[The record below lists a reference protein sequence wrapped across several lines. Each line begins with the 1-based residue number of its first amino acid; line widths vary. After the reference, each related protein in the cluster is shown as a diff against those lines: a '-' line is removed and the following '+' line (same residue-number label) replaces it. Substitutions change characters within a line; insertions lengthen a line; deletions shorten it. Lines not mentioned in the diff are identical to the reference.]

1 MSQAVPVLTA
11 GFGEGHNAAAR
22 AVAAALARRS
32 EAGQAP
38 AALLRDLFLDAYG
51 EARFARQRRAYLD
64 LANRAPRLWACVYQ
78 ALHLIPVE
86 PLAAPLLGPVRAS
99 LARAVAGAEVVVS
112 TYPLYADL
120 LRRHR
125 FPPGVRRPTLVT
137 VVTDSLS
144 VNRAWHRAPSDWYVA
159 PNAATASVLVRQGV
173 PGDRI
178 LPLGFPVDARL
189 AAPASPP
196 GPRPRVLLMLNPGRR
211 DALALVRAVAAEDVD
226 LTVTVGRDEAVR
238 AAVLRAVGSRARV
251 IGWTDRLPELMLA
264 HDLVLTKAGGATT
277 HECIAANLPMVFTQ
291 VIPGQEA
298 GNARLVAEAGG
309 GHLGLDPESAASA
322 VRRVFANDRA
332 GWWACRRALARLG
345 DPLGAERVA
354 DLVLRE
360 LQARRASVA
369 ATRAASEGPIP
380 GVSAS

>member
-1 MSQAVPVLTA
+1 MSAALPVLTA

-22 AVAAALARRS
+22 AVAAALGRRAA
-32 EAGQAP
+32 AGACP
-38 AALLRDLFLDAYG
+38 PPLLRDLFLDAYG

-78 ALHLIPVE
+78 ALHLLPVE
-86 PLAAPLLGPVRAS
+86 PLAAPFLRPVRAS
-99 LARAVAGAEVVVS
+99 LGRAVAGAEVVVS
-112 TYPLYADL
+112 AYPLYADL
-120 LRRHR
+120 LRRR
-125 FPPGVRRPTLVT
+125 RLPPGARRPTLIT

-159 PNAATASVLVRQGV
+159 PNEATAAVLARQGV
-173 PGDRI
+173 PPERI

-189 AAPASPP
+189 AATALPP

-211 DALALVRAVAAEDVD
+211 DALALVRAVAAEDVE
-226 LTVTVGRDEAVR
+226 LTVTVGRDEAVH

-277 HECIAANLPMVFTQ
+277 HECIAAHLPMVFTQ

-298 GNARLVAEAGG
+298 GNARLVTEAGG
-309 GHLGLDPESAASA
+309 GLLGLDPPAAASA
-322 VRRVFANDRA
+322 VRRLFADERA
-332 GWWACRRALARLG
+332 GWWSCKRALSRLG
-345 DPLGAERVA
+345 DARGAERVA

-360 LQARRASVA
+360 LQARRASVS
-369 ATRAASEGPIP
+369 ATRAARPGPTP
-380 GVSAS
+380 GVAAS

>member
-1 MSQAVPVLTA
+1 MSPAIPVLTA

-32 EAGQAP
+32 AAGECP
-38 AALLRDLFLDAYG
+38 PPLLRDLFLDAYG
-51 EARFARQRRAYLD
+51 EARFARQRGAYIG
-64 LANRAPRLWACVYQ
+64 LANRAPLLWAGVYH
-78 ALHLIPVE
+78 ALHLLPVE
-86 PLAAPLLGPVRAS
+86 PLAAPFLGPVRAS
-99 LARAVAGAEVVVS
+99 LSRATAGAEVVVS
-112 TYPLYADL
+112 AYPLYADL
-120 LRRHR
+120 LRRQ
-125 FPPGVRRPTLVT
+125 PPPAGGRRPVVVT

-144 VNRAWHRAPSDWYVA
+144 VNRAWHRAPSDWWVA
-159 PNAATASVLVRQGV
+159 PNEPTAAVLARQGV
-173 PGDRI
+173 PADRI

-189 AAPASPP
+189 AAPSSPP

-211 DALALVRAVAAEDVD
+211 DALALVRAVAAEEVD
-226 LTVTVGRDEAVR
+226 LTVTVGRDEAMH

-298 GNARLVAEAGG
+298 GNARLVTEAGG
-309 GHLGLDPESAASA
+309 GHLGLDPESAAAA
-322 VRRVFANDRA
+322 VRRVFAHDRA

-345 DPLGAERVA
+345 DPLGADRVA

-360 LQARRASVA
+360 LQARRASVP
-369 ATRAASEGPIP
+369 ATRAASAGPTP
-380 GVSAS
+380 GVAAI